1 MSTEAEDTQTMADL
15 TPEPPEPL
23 ELTPDEQEWL
33 TAKREMER
41 KVEEDRKAMEKFLN
55 APPGQVLSDSFMRRV
70 NEKVYGNYLA
80 AEAIRKTQSFQQ
92 FFTLTAQI
100 NEAAHDLAIKT
111 VVLDVENGEVTTT
124 YRTRPR
130 KTEASVL
137 EEAAAPA
144 A

>member
-1 MSTEAEDTQTMADL
+1 MSTEADTQTMADV
-15 TPEPPEPL
+15 TPDPPEAEPHL
-23 ELTPDEQEWL
+23 ELTPDEQEWI
-33 TAKREMER
+33 TAKREMEE
-41 KVEEDRKAMEKFLN
+41 KTEQERKAMEKILN

-70 NEKVYGNYLA
+70 HEKVYGSYLA
-80 AEAIRKTQSFQQ
+80 AETIRKTQSFQE

-124 YRTRPR
+124 YRTRPE
-130 KTEASVL
+130 EASVP

>member
-1 MSTEAEDTQTMADL
+1 MSTEAEDTQTAADL
-15 TPEPPEPL
+15 TPEPPAAFD
-23 ELTPDEQEWL
+23 LTPDEQEWL
-33 TAKREMER
+33 EAKRELERKTEEER
-41 KVEEDRKAMEKFLN
+41 KVMEKFLN

-80 AEAIRKTQSFQQ
+80 VEAPRKTQSFQE

-111 VVLDVENGEVTTT
+111 VVLDVENGEVTAT
-124 YRTRPR
+124 YRTRP
-130 KTEASVL
+130 KASVP

-144 A
+144 S